1 MKIPVL
7 AKNFYENFYS
17 VIKIWKKKK
26 KLKKTSHFCQN
37 YPVDKTSGQNMYQF
51 LEEAI
56 YNAIILWACVYS

>member
-7 AKNFYENFYS
+7 AKNFYENVYS

-26 KLKKTSHFCQN
+26 LKKTIYFCQN
-37 YPVDKTSGQNMYQF
+37 YPVDKTSGQNRYQF
-51 LEEAI
+51 LDEAI

>member
-26 KLKKTSHFCQN
+26 KEKTN
-37 YPVDKTSGQNMYQF
+37 QF
-51 LEEAI
+51 VRTTL
-56 YNAIILWACVYS
+56 